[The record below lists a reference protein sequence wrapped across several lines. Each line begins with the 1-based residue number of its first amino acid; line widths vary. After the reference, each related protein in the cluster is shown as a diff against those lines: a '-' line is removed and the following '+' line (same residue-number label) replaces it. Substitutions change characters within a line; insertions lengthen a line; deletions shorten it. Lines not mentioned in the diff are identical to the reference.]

1 MGSLHG
7 EGYTAAGAPAR
18 VLRQRLWSCRLG
30 TCLKSGVCARA
41 GMAGGGRS
49 CADKE
54 AETMIA
60 AAEKAAAEK
69 AGRSTSEPAISVL
82 HNVRAASLAF
92 RPLFQN
98 HCSP

>member
-1 MGSLHG
+1 MLGLRMERAVGRRAPCVDS
-7 EGYTAAGAPAR
+7 EAAGVVLLSPAF
-18 VLRQRLWSCRLG
+18 STFCAK
-30 TCLKSGVCARA
+30 CGVCARA

-60 AAEKAAAEK
+60 AAERAAAEK

-82 HNVRAASLAF
+82 HNVRSASLA
-92 RPLFQN
+92 L
-98 HCSP
+98 